1 MPPPPTENALFI
13 IRPKYKKAAKTI
25 TLIFDRGTP
34 IKQFMSSAAK
44 LKLGLNNLTDQ
55 QWADFDAFL
64 DPNKVLAPG
73 DPPH

>member
-1 MPPPPTENALFI
+1 MPPPPAENALFI
-13 IRPKYKKAAKTI
+13 IRPKYQKAAKTI
-25 TLIFDRGTP
+25 TLVFNRGKP
-34 IKQFMSSAAK
+34 IKEFMSQAEK
-44 LKLGLNNLTDQ
+44 DHLGLHNLTDQ